1 MAQLNITL
9 NQEEILQLLSTD
21 RNTSFAKL
29 LQDSLNSVLQAESA
43 AQLHAEP
50 YERTEERTGCRNGF
64 RDRELTTRL
73 GTITLHVPKHRD
85 GEPFRTMIFDNYTRS
100 EAALVATMAEM
111 VVNGVSTRK
120 VSRVMETLC
129 GKNFSKS
136 SVSQVCKE
144 LDEKV
149 QAFRTRPLTVE
160 YPFITLDA
168 TYFKVRQDTR
178 VVSSAFLVAYA
189 TNTNGYREIIGFGV
203 YSRESKDTWNEFLL
217 SLRKRGLAGVKM
229 ITSDAHEGIRY
240 AIRKQFPEVP
250 WQRCQFHYAKNVI
263 DKAPKKYQ
271 AGLRTEIQE
280 MFLCRSLSEAIQ
292 RKDAI
297 LADYSDVAASAMNC
311 LEEGFESAMTV
322 MLLPAG
328 LRRYY
333 RTSNHIERLNKELKR
348 RSKVIGIFPNDDS
361 LLRLMGS
368 VLIELHEAMQ
378 AGRAIFS
385 KDSLAALMK
394 SDVPAKLIVI
404 AGEQQQLRAA

>member
-9 NQEEILQLLSTD
+9 NQEEILQLLSND
-21 RNTSFAKL
+21 RNASFAKL

-43 AQLHAEP
+43 DQLHAEP

-322 MLLPAG
+322 MALPYF
-328 LRRYY
+328 LQKYY
-333 RTSNHIERLNKELKR
+333 RTSNQIERLNRELKR
-348 RSKVIGIFPNDDS
+348 RSDVINVFPNDDS
-361 LLRLMGS
+361 ILRLMGS
-368 VLIELHEAMQ
+368 VLMERNEELSHTRRMYTEETLHSCMTDDVEKQLQGIAEAQ
-378 AGRAIFS
+378 SRNI
-385 KDSLAALMK
+385 AA
-394 SDVPAKLIVI
+394 
-404 AGEQQQLRAA
+404 

>member
-9 NQEEILQLLSTD
+9 NQEEILQLLSND
-21 RNTSFAKL
+21 RNASFAKL

-111 VVNGVSTRK
+111 VVNGISTRK

-149 QAFRTRPLTVE
+149 QTFRTRPLTVE

-203 YSRESKDTWNEFLL
+203 YPRESKDTWNEFLL

-271 AGLRTEIQE
+271 AGIRTEIQE

-311 LEEGFESAMTV
+311 L
-322 MLLPAG
+322 
-328 LRRYY
+328 
-333 RTSNHIERLNKELKR
+333 
-348 RSKVIGIFPNDDS
+348 
-361 LLRLMGS
+361 
-368 VLIELHEAMQ
+368 
-378 AGRAIFS
+378 
-385 KDSLAALMK
+385 
-394 SDVPAKLIVI
+394 
-404 AGEQQQLRAA
+404 